1 MLNNSL
7 ASLFSSKGGQM
18 EIDWNQI
25 QSLEGKIDSAAGD
38 VLEAYVSE
46 LEGLED

>member
-1 MLNNSL
+1 
-7 ASLFSSKGGQM
+7 M

-25 QSLEGKIDSAAGD
+25 QSLEGKIDSAAGE
-38 VLEAYVSE
+38 VLEAYISE